1 MAACQASASLMPPA
15 NMTAYDFMFVGAQQ
29 SLGRWEGEG
38 ALGRDE
44 EFCLFHAVS
53 GEGQKIIVEKAETLE
68 MWCWPCGEAETFQG
82 TLTWL

>member
-1 MAACQASASLMPPA
+1 
-15 NMTAYDFMFVGAQQ
+15 MFVGAQQ

-53 GEGQKIIVEKAETLE
+53 GEGQKVIVEKADKKPLSV
-68 MWCWPCGEAETFQG
+68 A
-82 TLTWL
+82 LH